1 MATTRKIP
9 RCFDQRAPK
18 GGNLSDEM
26 NQKLTQAVIAGEL
39 EEDEKLSKETKFIEE
54 ISKRCTFV

>member
-1 MATTRKIP
+1 
-9 RCFDQRAPK
+9 
-18 GGNLSDEM
+18 LSDEM